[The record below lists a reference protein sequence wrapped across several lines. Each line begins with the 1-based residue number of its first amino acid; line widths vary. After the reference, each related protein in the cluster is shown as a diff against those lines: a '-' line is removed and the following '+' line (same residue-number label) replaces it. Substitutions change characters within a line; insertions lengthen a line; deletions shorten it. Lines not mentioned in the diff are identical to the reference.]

1 MDQQSERGAF
11 EFYGSWREYA
21 PIAFTNLLLTIVT
34 LGLYSFWARTRT
46 RRYLWSQTRFIDDRL
61 EWTGT
66 GRELF
71 FGYLLVMV
79 LLFVPLAGIQ
89 LLMGALVRQGT
100 QSAAAAAGLLF
111 LLLYLFVF
119 ALGGV
124 AIFRALRY
132 RLSRTYWHGIRG
144 GSDDQGFR
152 YGLSY
157 LWRTMLGSAAFGLL
171 VPWALVS
178 LWNER
183 WNAMSFGPYAF
194 RSGATTDGLMRR
206 YLLFYLLPV
215 LVGIGAVVLVVLA
228 IAFGFDPRAAQGGTP
243 ASFTPAA
250 AVLLVGIALYILF
263 FVFFGLIALAF
274 YAAYFRQGIG
284 NLTLGA
290 LEFEFTART
299 RDWLKL
305 ALGTIALVVCTLGIG
320 TVFVSYRNWA
330 FFVRHLRAYGTLEL
344 DQFTQSTTR
353 APGQGEGLF
362 DSLDMGAF

>member
-1 MDQQSERGAF
+1 MHDQGERGAF

-34 LGLYSFWARTRT
+34 LGLYNFWGRTRT

-66 GRELF
+66 GRELML
-71 FGYLLVMV
+71 GYFMAMLLV
-79 LLFVPLAGIQ
+79 FVPL
-89 LLMGALVRQGT
+89 GALNLLVGVLALRGT
-100 QSAAAAAGLLF
+100 PAGAAAAALLF
-111 LLLYLFVF
+111 LLLYLFLF
-119 ALGGV
+119 MLGGV

-152 YGLSY
+152 YGFTY
-157 LWRTMLGSAAFGLL
+157 LWRMMLGSAAFGLL

-183 WNAMSFGPYAF
+183 WNAMSFGPYPF
-194 RSGATTDGLMRR
+194 RSGASSDGLMRR

-215 LVGIGAVVLVVLA
+215 ALALGGILLVVISLMLGVSPRMGAGPVAPLFLIVGFVLFYLLFLA
-228 IAFGFDPRAAQGGTP
+228 
-243 ASFTPAA
+243 
-250 AVLLVGIALYILF
+250 L
-263 FVFFGLIALAF
+263 FGLISLSF
-274 YAAYFRQGIG
+274 YAAYFRQAIG
-284 NLTLGA
+284 ALTLGN

-305 ALGTIALVVCTLGIG
+305 MLGTLALVVCTLGVGSIFIG
-320 TVFVSYRNWA
+320 YRNWA
-330 FFVRHLRAYGTLEL
+330 FFIRHLRAYGTLEL
-344 DQFTQSTTR
+344 DQFTQSDTR

>member
-1 MDQQSERGAF
+1 MHEHSERGAF
-11 EFYGSWREYA
+11 EFYGSWRDYA

-34 LGLYSFWARTRT
+34 LGIYSFWGRTRT
-46 RRYLWSQTRFIDDRL
+46 RQYLWSQTRFIDDRL

-71 FGYLLVMV
+71 FGYLLVM
-79 LLFVPLAGIQ
+79 LLVFVPVACVNLAI
-89 LLMGALVRQGT
+89 GALATRGNP
-100 QSAAAAAGLLF
+100 AAAGLLF
-111 LLLYLFVF
+111 LLLYLFFF

-144 GSDDQGFR
+144 GSDAQGFG

-157 LWRTMLGSAAFGLL
+157 LWRTMLGGAMFGLL

-194 RSGATTDGLMRR
+194 RSGASSDGLMRR

-215 LVGIGAVVLVVLA
+215 ALGIGAVVLVALSLWLGVNPQTSPGPVAPLFLIAGFVAFYLLFLVL
-228 IAFGFDPRAAQGGTP
+228 
-243 ASFTPAA
+243 
-250 AVLLVGIALYILF
+250 
-263 FVFFGLIALAF
+263 FGLISLSF
-274 YAAYFRQGIG
+274 YAAYFRQCIG
-284 NLTLGA
+284 ALTLGQ

-299 RDWLKL
+299 RDWLIF

-320 TVFVSYRNWA
+320 SIFISYRNWA
-330 FFVRHLRAYGTLEL
+330 FFVRHLKAYGALDL

-362 DSLDMGAF
+362 DGLDMGAF

>member
-1 MDQQSERGAF
+1 MQEQAERGAF

-34 LGLYSFWARTRT
+34 LGIYNFWGRTRT
-46 RRYLWSQTRFIDDRL
+46 RQYLWSQTRFIDDRL

-66 GRELF
+66 GRELLL
-71 FGYLLVMV
+71 GYIVVMV
-79 LLFVPLAGIQ
+79 LVFVPIAGLN
-89 LLMGALVRQGT
+89 LLIGALAMRGT
-100 QSAAAAAGLLF
+100 PEGAAAAGLLF
-111 LLLYLFVF
+111 FGLYLFLF
-119 ALGGV
+119 MLGGV

-157 LWRTMLGSAAFGLL
+157 LWRMMLGSAAFGLL

-183 WNAMSFGPYAF
+183 WNAMSFGPYPF
-194 RSGATTDGLMRR
+194 RSGASSDGLMRR

-215 LVGIGAVVLVVLA
+215 ALVIGGIVVVALSL
-228 IAFGFDPRAAQGGTP
+228 AFGVSPQTTP
-243 ASFTPAA
+243 MPAA
-250 AVLLVGIALYILF
+250 PPFFLIVGFVLFYLLFLAL
-263 FVFFGLIALAF
+263 FGLISLSF
-274 YAAYFRQGIG
+274 YAAYFRQAIG
-284 NLTLGA
+284 ALTLGH

-299 RDWLKL
+299 KDWLKL
-305 ALGTIALVVCTLGIG
+305 MLGTIALVVCTLGVGSIFIG
-320 TVFVSYRNWA
+320 YRNWA
-330 FFVRHLRAYGTLEL
+330 FFIRHLRAYGSLDL

>member
-1 MDQQSERGAF
+1 MKDQGERGAF

-21 PIAFTNLLLTIVT
+21 PIAFSNLLLTIVT
-34 LGLYSFWARTRT
+34 LGIYTFWGRTRT

-66 GRELF
+66 GRELML
-71 FGYLLVMV
+71 GYVVVML
-79 LLFVPLAGIQ
+79 LLFVPVAGLNLLVGTLA
-89 LLMGALVRQGT
+89 MQGT
-100 QSAAAAAGLLF
+100 SSGAAAAGLLF
-111 LLLYLFVF
+111 LLLYLFLFV
-119 ALGGV
+119 LGGV

-157 LWRTMLGSAAFGLL
+157 LWRMMLGSAAFGLM
-171 VPWALVS
+171 VPWALVN
-178 LWNER
+178 LWNQR
-183 WNAMSFGPYAF
+183 WNAMSFGPYPF
-194 RSGATTDGLMRR
+194 RSRASSDGLMRR

-215 LVGIGAVVLVVLA
+215 ALVIGGVVVVVISLAFGVTPQTAPGPVMPLFLVGGFLLFYVLFLVL
-228 IAFGFDPRAAQGGTP
+228 
-243 ASFTPAA
+243 
-250 AVLLVGIALYILF
+250 
-263 FVFFGLIALAF
+263 FGLISLSF

-284 NLTLGA
+284 AMTLGQ

-299 RDWLKL
+299 GDWVKL
-305 ALGTIALVVCTLGIG
+305 MLGTIALVVGTLGIG
-320 TVFVSYRNWA
+320 SIFIGYRNWA

-362 DSLDMGAF
+362 DGLDMGAF

>member
-1 MDQQSERGAF
+1 MDEQAERGAF

-34 LGLYSFWARTRT
+34 LGLYSFWGRTRT

-61 EWTGT
+61 EWTGS
-66 GRELF
+66 GRELL
-71 FGYLLVMV
+71 FGYMLAMALV
-79 LLFVPLAGIQ
+79 FVPIAFVNLAIG
-89 LLMGALVRQGT
+89 LLAMRGT
-100 QSAAAAAGLLF
+100 AAGAATAALLF
-111 LLLYLFVF
+111 LLVYLFIF

-144 GSDDQGFR
+144 GSDAQGFR

-171 VPWALVS
+171 VPWALVT

-194 RSGATTDGLMRR
+194 RSGASSDGLMRR
-206 YLLFYLLPV
+206 YLLFYLMPV
-215 LVGIGAVVLVVLA
+215 LLGIGMVALLVATMVMGVDPRIAPGHVAPLFLIAGVAILYLMFVVL
-228 IAFGFDPRAAQGGTP
+228 
-243 ASFTPAA
+243 
-250 AVLLVGIALYILF
+250 
-263 FVFFGLIALAF
+263 FGLIALSF

-284 NLTLGA
+284 NLTLGH

-299 RDWLKL
+299 MDWLKL

-320 TVFVSYRNWA
+320 SIFIGYRNWA

-344 DQFTQSTTR
+344 DRFTQSTTR

>member
-1 MDQQSERGAF
+1 MNQPTERGAF

-34 LGLYSFWARTRT
+34 LGIYNFWGRTRT
-46 RRYLWSQTRFIDDRL
+46 RQYLWSSTRFIDDRL

-66 GRELF
+66 GLELMI
-71 FGYLLVMV
+71 GYVMV
-79 LLFVPLAGIQ
+79 FVLLILPLAGIQ
-89 LLMGALVRQGT
+89 LLMGVLAAQGSI
-100 QSAAAAAGLLF
+100 QAHAAAFFFALLF
-111 LLLYLFVF
+111 YVVVLS
-119 ALGGV
+119 LGGV

-157 LWRTMLGSAAFGLL
+157 LWRTMLGGIAFGLL

-178 LWNER
+178 LWNKR
-183 WNAMSFGPYAF
+183 WNAMSFGPF
-194 RSGATTDGLMRR
+194 RFVASASTDGLMGR
-206 YLLFYLLPV
+206 YLLFYLMP
-215 LVGIGAVVLVVLA
+215 IVLVVGAIVAGIAAAISGANATAMVQSYGLA
-228 IAFGFDPRAAQGGTP
+228 IF
-243 ASFTPAA
+243 
-250 AVLLVGIALYILF
+250 LVGFYLVF
-263 FVFFGLIALAF
+263 FVALGIISLYF
-274 YAAYFRQGIG
+274 YSAYFRQVIAA
-284 NLTLGA
+284 LSLGD

-305 ALGTIALVVCTLGIG
+305 MLGTFALVVCTLGIG
-320 TVFVSYRNWA
+320 AIFIGYRNWA
-330 FFVRHLRAYGTLEL
+330 FFVRHLRAFGTLEL

-362 DSLDMGAF
+362 DSFDMGAF

>member
-1 MDQQSERGAF
+1 MAARGDSKMDQHAERGAF
-11 EFYGSWREYA
+11 EFTGSWREYA

-34 LGLYSFWARTRT
+34 LGIYNFWGRTRT
-46 RRYLWSQTRFIDDRL
+46 RQYLWSHTRFIDDRL

-66 GRELF
+66 GLELML
-71 FGYLLVMV
+71 GYVMV
-79 LLFVPLAGIQ
+79 FVLMILPLAGIQ
-89 LLMGALVRQGT
+89 FLIGVLAAQGSTGAQIAALMLALV
-100 QSAAAAAGLLF
+100 F
-111 LLLYLFVF
+111 YVVVF
-119 ALGGV
+119 SLGGI

-157 LWRTMLGSAAFGLL
+157 LWRTMLGGVAFGLL
-171 VPWALVS
+171 VPWALVT
-178 LWNER
+178 LWNKR
-183 WNAMSFGPYAF
+183 WNAMSFGPF
-194 RSGATTDGLMRR
+194 RFEANASTDGLMGR
-206 YLLFYLLPV
+206 YLLFYLMP
-215 LVGIGAVVLVVLA
+215 
-228 IAFGFDPRAAQGGTP
+228 
-243 ASFTPAA
+243 
-250 AVLLVGIALYILF
+250 VLLVVVGVIAGIAAAFSGANATAAVQSYGLAIFLVGFYLVF
-263 FVFFGLIALAF
+263 FVALGLVSLYF
-274 YAAYFRQGIG
+274 YSAYFRQAIG
-284 NLTLGA
+284 ALTLGD

-305 ALGTIALVVCTLGIG
+305 MLGTFALVVCTLGIG
-320 TVFVSYRNWA
+320 SIFIAYRNWA

>member
-1 MDQQSERGAF
+1 MEDQGERGAF
-11 EFYGSWREYA
+11 EFYGSWRDYA

-34 LGLYSFWARTRT
+34 LGIYTFWGRTRT

-71 FGYLLVMV
+71 FGYLLVMALV
-79 LLFVPLAGIQ
+79 FVPVSALNLLVGTLA
-89 LLMGALVRQGT
+89 LRGT
-100 QSAAAAAGLLF
+100 PEGTAAAGFLF
-111 LLLYLFVF
+111 LILYLFLF

-132 RLSRTYWHGIRG
+132 RLSRTFWHGIRG

-157 LWRTMLGSAAFGLL
+157 MWRTMLGSFAFGLL

-178 LWNER
+178 LWNKR

-194 RSGATTDGLMRR
+194 NATASSDGLMGR
-206 YLLFYLLPV
+206 YLTFYLIPV
-215 LVGIGAVVLVVLA
+215 MLVFVGIGVAVVLATTGQLA
-228 IAFGFDPRAAQGGTP
+228 PGAPGRLPPGIGVFVAFVGFY
-243 ASFTPAA
+243 
-250 AVLLVGIALYILF
+250 V
-263 FVFFGLIALAF
+263 VFFGLLGLIALYF
-274 YAAYFRQGIG
+274 YSAYFRQVVAG
-284 NLTLGA
+284 LSLGE
-290 LEFEFTART
+290 LEFGFAART
-299 RDWLKL
+299 SDWVKFM
-305 ALGTIALVVCTLGIG
+305 LGNMALVVCTLGIG
-320 TVFVSYRNWA
+320 SIFLSYRSWA
-330 FFVRHLRAYGTLEL
+330 FFVRHIEAYGSLDL

-362 DSLDMGAF
+362 DGLDMGAF